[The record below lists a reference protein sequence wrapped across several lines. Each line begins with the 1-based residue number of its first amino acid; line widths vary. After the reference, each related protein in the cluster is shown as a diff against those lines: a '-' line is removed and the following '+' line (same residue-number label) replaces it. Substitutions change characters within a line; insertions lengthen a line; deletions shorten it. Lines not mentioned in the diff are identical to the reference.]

1 MPATAAE
8 EAAEVA
14 AGAVVCWPLG
24 APCAL
29 EEPTLAAASSA
40 EIAEDAAEVAAGAL
54 VGAVA
59 GAVDAP
65 AAADAAGVAATGAAG
80 ALEATGAADADAAAE
95 GACVEAPAELEAPE
109 AEEEP
114 ADGASAVEEP
124 ALLLVAGVVG
134 AVGVPGM
141 VNSQPGWMRSAS
153 WMVVPSGWVVLE
165 AAPAM

>member
-1 MPATAAE
+1 MAAG
-8 EAAEVA
+8 ALVGAA

-40 EIAEDAAEVAAGAL
+40 EIAEDAAEVASGAL
-54 VGAVA
+54 VGAA
-59 GAVDAP
+59 DAAVDAP
-65 AAADAAGVAATGAAG
+65 AAADAAGVAAAGAAG
-80 ALEATGAADADAAAE
+80 AAE
-95 GACVEAPAELEAPE
+95 GACVEAPAELEVPE

-114 ADGASAVEEP
+114 ADGASASEDP
-124 ALLLVAGVVG
+124 ALPLVAGVVD

>member
-1 MPATAAE
+1 MGAA
-8 EAAEVA
+8 
-14 AGAVVCWPLG
+14 
-24 APCAL
+24 
-29 EEPTLAAASSA
+29 
-40 EIAEDAAEVAAGAL
+40 
-54 VGAVA
+54 A

-65 AAADAAGVAATGAAG
+65 AAAADAAGVAATGAAG

-124 ALLLVAGVVG
+124 ALPLVAGVVG
-134 AVGVPGM
+134 IVDAAGVPGM

>member
-1 MPATAAE
+1 MGAA
-8 EAAEVA
+8 
-14 AGAVVCWPLG
+14 
-24 APCAL
+24 
-29 EEPTLAAASSA
+29 
-40 EIAEDAAEVAAGAL
+40 DA
-54 VGAVA
+54 
-59 GAVDAP
+59 AVDAP

-80 ALEATGAADADAAAE
+80 ALEATGAADADAADADAAAE

-114 ADGASAVEEP
+114 ADGASASEDS
-124 ALLLVAGVVG
+124 ALPLVAGVAGVVD

-153 WMVVPSGWVVLE
+153 WMVVPSGWVVRE

>member
-1 MPATAAE
+1 MAAG
-8 EAAEVA
+8 AVVGAA

-40 EIAEDAAEVAAGAL
+40 EIAEDAAEVAAGAV
-54 VGAVA
+54 VGAA
-59 GAVDAP
+59 DAAVDAP
-65 AAADAAGVAATGAAG
+65 AAADAAGVAAAGAA
-80 ALEATGAADADAAAE
+80 GAADADVAAE
-95 GACVEAPAELEAPE
+95 GACVEAPAELEVPE

-114 ADGASAVEEP
+114 AAGASASEDP
-124 ALLLVAGVVG
+124 ALPLVAGVVD

-153 WMVVPSGWVVLE
+153 WMVVPSGWVVRE